1 MIGDDTTDPGPAD
14 GGRSSL
20 LGCVISGFVA
30 AIAIALLCGAVI
42 LTLLW
47 LVPLTGTWLTHDWIV

>member
-1 MIGDDTTDPGPAD
+1 MIGDDITDPGPAE
-14 GGRSSL
+14 GGRGL
-20 LGCVISGFVA
+20 LGCVISGLVA

-47 LVPLTGTWLTHDWIV
+47 LVPLVGTWLGHGWIA